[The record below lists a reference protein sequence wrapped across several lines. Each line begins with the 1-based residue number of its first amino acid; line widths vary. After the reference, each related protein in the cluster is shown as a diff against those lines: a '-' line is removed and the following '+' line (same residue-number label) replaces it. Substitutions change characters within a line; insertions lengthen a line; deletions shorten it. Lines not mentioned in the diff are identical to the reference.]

1 MTVRAVGE
9 KSRSHSASLLAV
21 EDPALRSQGALQP
34 PPKGFKVDKH
44 SFAGSRREPS

>member
-9 KSRSHSASLLAV
+9 KARSHSASLLAV

-34 PPKGFKVDKH
+34 RPKGFKVDEH
-44 SFAGSRREPS
+44 NFAGSWWEHF